1 MRWSNLFIPTL
12 KEKPREAE
20 IPSHTLAIRAGL
32 IRMVASGIYSYLPLG
47 WRVLRKIMQII
58 REEMNRIGG
67 QELLLPA
74 LTPAEIWQET
84 GRWYEYG
91 KEMFRVRDRKDKD
104 YALAPTHEEIITDI
118 ARREIRSYRDLPQIW
133 YQIQVKFRDEPRP
146 RGGVMRAREF
156 IMKDSYSLNATVE
169 GWHRS
174 YNLHRDAYIRIF
186 SRLGLEFKIVSASG
200 GIMGGSETE
209 EFMVPSPV
217 GEDTIVY
224 CGNCGYKANYEIAR
238 GVPPK
243 MEFED
248 KPLRKVYTP
257 VGGSVEEI
265 SQFFNTV
272 PQQLLKSLLYVK
284 QTDSGKQPIFLL
296 VDGAHDVSEAKILK
310 LGDLRPATPDEVKE
324 WMGASIGYISPIGT
338 DIPVYAD
345 IALRGRKGLIT
356 GANEDLY
363 HYEGVNIERD
373 IKVNEYMDIAKVA
386 PGDSCPQCG
395 DKLIIEPAIEV
406 GHIFRLGTKYSEA
419 MGATFL
425 DRDGKKKPI
434 LMGSYG
440 IGIERSMMAIIETHH
455 DEHGII
461 WPLSVAPFQV
471 LVTALNPENSDLV
484 QAADNLYKELMK
496 RDIEV
501 LYDDRSTS
509 AGVKLKDGDLIGIP
523 VILILGEKGWR
534 DGMVEIK
541 IRATNERIKVKYEM
555 CVDKVLNIIKEM
567 QDATQ

>member
-47 WRVLRKIMQII
+47 WRVLCKIMQII

-74 LTPAEIWQET
+74 LTPAEIWRET

-156 IMKDSYSLNATVE
+156 IMKDSYSLDATVE
-169 GWHRS
+169 GWQRS

-186 SRLGLEFKIVSASG
+186 TRLGLEFKIVSASG

-224 CGNCGYKANYEIAR
+224 CGNCSYKANYEIAR

-243 MEFED
+243 VEFED

-265 SQFFNTV
+265 SQFFQTV

-284 QTDSGKQPIFLL
+284 QTDSGKQPVFLL
-296 VDGAHDVSEAKILK
+296 VDGAHDVSEAKISK
-310 LGDLRPATPDEVKE
+310 LGNLRPATPDEVKE

-345 IALRGRKGLIT
+345 ISLKGRKGLIT

-373 IKVNEYMDIAKVA
+373 IKVNEYMDIARVA
-386 PGDSCPQCG
+386 PGDRCPQCG

-440 IGIERSMMAIIETHH
+440 IGVERSMMAIIETHH
-455 DEHGII
+455 DEHGIV

-471 LVTALNPENSDLV
+471 LVTTLNPENCDLV
-484 QAADNLYKELMK
+484 QAADNLYKELME

-523 VILILGEKGWR
+523 VILILGEKVWR

-541 IRATNERIKVKYEM
+541 IRATNERIKVNHTM

>member
-1 MRWSNLFIPTL
+1 MFIPTL

-32 IRMVASGIYSYLPLG
+32 IRMVASGVYSYLPLG

-133 YQIQVKFRDEPRP
+133 YQIQVKFRDELRP

-156 IMKDSYSLNATVE
+156 IMKDSYSLDATVE
-169 GWHRS
+169 GWQRS

-186 SRLGLEFKIVSASG
+186 TRLGLEFKIVSASG

-224 CGNCGYKANYEIAR
+224 CGNCSYKANYEIAR
-238 GVPPK
+238 GIPPK
-243 MEFED
+243 LELED

-265 SQFFNTV
+265 SRFFDTV

-296 VDGAHDVSEAKILK
+296 VDGAHDVSETKILK
-310 LGDLRPATPDEVKE
+310 LGDLRPATSDEVKE

-345 IALRGRKGLIT
+345 IGLKGRKGLIT

-373 IKVNEYMDIAKVA
+373 IKVNEYTDIAKVA

-395 DKLIIEPAIEV
+395 DKLIIESAIEV

-425 DRDGKKKPI
+425 DRDGKNKPI

-440 IGIERSMMAIIETHH
+440 IGVERSMMAIIETHH
-455 DEHGII
+455 DEHGIV
-461 WPLSVAPFQV
+461 WPQSVTPFQV
-471 LVTALNPENSDLV
+471 LVTTLNPENYDLV
-484 QAADNLYKELMK
+484 QVADNLYKELMK

-509 AGVKLKDGDLIGIP
+509 AGIKLKDDDLIGIP
-523 VILILGEKGWR
+523 VILILGEKVWR

-541 IRATNERIKVKYEM
+541 IRATNERIKVKHEM

>member
-32 IRMVASGIYSYLPLG
+32 IRMVASGVYSYLPLG

-133 YQIQVKFRDEPRP
+133 YQIQVKFRDELRP

-156 IMKDSYSLNATVE
+156 IMKDSYSLDATVE
-169 GWHRS
+169 GWQRS

-186 SRLGLEFKIVSASG
+186 TRLGLEFKIVSASG

-217 GEDTIVY
+217 GEDRIVY
-224 CGNCGYKANYEIAR
+224 CGNCSYKANYEIAR

-243 MEFED
+243 LELED

-272 PQQLLKSLLYVK
+272 PQRLLKSLLYVK

-310 LGDLRPATPDEVKE
+310 LGNLRPATSDEVKE

-338 DIPVYAD
+338 DIPAYAD
-345 IALRGRKGLIT
+345 IGLKGRKGLIT

-425 DRDGKKKPI
+425 DRDGKNKPI

-440 IGIERSMMAIIETHH
+440 IGVERSMMAIIETHH
-455 DEHGII
+455 DEHGIV
-461 WPLSVAPFQV
+461 WPQSVTPFQV
-471 LVTALNPENSDLV
+471 LVTTLNPENYDLV
-484 QAADNLYKELMK
+484 QVADNLYKELMK

-509 AGVKLKDGDLIGIP
+509 AGIKLKDDDLIGIP
-523 VILILGEKGWR
+523 VILILGEKVWR

-541 IRATNERIKVKYEM
+541 IRATNERIKVKHEM